1 MNSETITMKTLKL
14 NLLILLTFVVG
25 YQQAKACHGMPL
37 LNYNVAVGATGVTV
51 TANSDPSTCGCGPYW
66 LQTEI
71 SCSPVFVGTQP
82 ACLTSTLTNWNN
94 PATSYLN
101 YPYYNSL
108 LNVPNYNIG
117 TGWFDNCVLEPYH
130 PNVIPFSNLCPG
142 KTYYIRSR
150 EMVMGGN
157 NTGPWTPVQSFTV
170 PGTPIVNPPNTLNM
184 TLNASPNQIT
194 CCGSVQLTAVITGTN
209 WGQCIGNAPSC
220 EKNVTVTP
228 TFSWTSS
235 NNVSTTVGNG
245 NTFTTSINLLT
256 VTSITST
263 TTFSVWLTYLC
274 SSPSGTIMYTP
285 PSVPIVFTNLPL
297 SSANITNTFV
307 TAGAGAVWT
316 QAVSACLTGAS
327 CMCQFLSAQPAVV
340 TVNVLSVPPPLTVT
354 MTPNTCLT
362 SPNFTFT
369 DTSPNSGNF
378 NLNWNFGDGGT
389 GTGTTV
395 VHTYTAAGI
404 YTVTV
409 NKAGCGPCMAFGSY
423 TVQVY
428 PAPNATL
435 SVNSPV
441 CIGGTASFTNNF
453 NNATY
458 SWTGPNNY
466 TSTAQ
471 NPVITNITTAMA
483 GIYTCVITDANGC
496 VGTATVNLATYQATM
511 SAAANTPVCPGS
523 TLNLT
528 ASGTGNYSWTG
539 PNNFTSAQH
548 NPSFIAANNSG
559 GTYNVTATLT
569 GNCYASASVAVA
581 VSTVSVSANNN
592 GPVCSGSNVQLHA
605 FGNGSFVWHGPNG
618 YTSNSQNPVINN
630 ATANASGIYTVTIT
644 SAQGCTAIA
653 TTTVVVNSQKVLH
666 PSCSPTELCEGG
678 TINFEAL
685 DGSGVSYLWKGPNGF
700 TSNKANMGIMDAT
713 PLNSGTYTLTL
724 VDPQGCTAVGEV
736 NVLVNAK
743 PNIDI
748 DMSKAISACAP
759 VCNVEFKAISNSA
772 SIALDWKLG
781 NGEINQTNNPKNIC
795 YNSAG
800 IYTITLNGTD
810 AKGCQAEV
818 EKTFEAFAVPIA
830 NFDIGNNGSTWVN
843 GTTQFTDLSSKAKIV
858 SWEWTFGNPDVTS
871 TLQNPSFTY
880 QDSGRYDVTLVV
892 TSDRGCRS
900 YISKKVIVGDE
911 MGLFLPNA
919 FTPNGD
925 GSNDVFLAIANNIT
939 KFEMLIFNRG
949 GSLVFQS
956 NDIKKGWDGM
966 YKGQMSENNVYVYKV
981 NYIGKDNKSHA
992 LTGSVTLIR

>member
-1 MNSETITMKTLKL
+1 MNRKLIPMKTLKL
-14 NLLILLTFVVG
+14 TLFILLTFVIG
-25 YQQAKACHGMPL
+25 YHQAKACHGMPL
-37 LNYNVAVGATGVTV
+37 LNYNVTVGTTGITIN
-51 TANSDPSTCGCGPYW
+51 ANSDPSTCGCGPYW

-71 SCSPVFVGTQP
+71 SCTQNFVGTQP

-101 YPYYNSL
+101 YPYYNAL

-150 EMVMGGN
+150 EMVMAGN
-157 NTGPWTPVQSFTV
+157 PGPWSPVQSFVV
-170 PGTPIVNPPNTLNM
+170 PGSPIVNPPNTLNM
-184 TLNASPNQIT
+184 TLSASPNQII
-194 CCGSVQLTAVITGTN
+194 CCGPVQLTAIITGTN
-209 WGQCIGNAPSC
+209 YGQCVGNVPSC
-220 EKNVTVTP
+220 EQNVTVTP

-245 NTFTTSINLLT
+245 NTFTTSINLLS
-256 VTSITST
+256 VTNITAT

-285 PSVPIVFTNLPL
+285 PSIPIIFTNLPL
-297 SSANITNTFV
+297 SSSNITNTFV
-307 TAGAGAVWT
+307 TAASNAAWT
-316 QAVSACLTGAS
+316 QALSACLNGS
-327 CMCQFLSAQPAVV
+327 PCMCQFLSAQPAVV

-354 MTPNTCLT
+354 MTPNTCLS

-369 DTSPNSGNF
+369 DTSPNSSNF

-441 CIGGTASFTNNF
+441 CIGGTASFTNTF
-453 NNATY
+453 NNGVSY

-471 NPVITNITTAMA
+471 NPVINNVTTTMA
-483 GIYTCVITDANGC
+483 GIYTCVTTDANGC
-496 VGTATVNLATYQATM
+496 TGTSTVSLATYQATM
-511 SAAANTPVCPGS
+511 SAAANSPVCPGS

-528 ASGTGNYSWTG
+528 ASGNGNYSWTG
-539 PNNFTSAQH
+539 PNNFTSTQH
-548 NPSFIAANNSG
+548 NSSFIAANNSG
-559 GTYNVTATLT
+559 GTYLVTATLT
-569 GNCYASASVAVA
+569 GNCYASASVTVA
-581 VSTVSVSANNN
+581 ISTTSVSANNN
-592 GPVCSGSNVQLHA
+592 GPVCSGNNVQLHA
-605 FGNGSFVWHGPNG
+605 FGNGTFVWYGPNG
-618 YTSNSQNPVINN
+618 YTSNLQNPVINN
-630 ATANASGIYTVTIT
+630 ATANASGVYTVVIT
-644 SAQGCTAIA
+644 SAQGCTATA
-653 TTTVVVNSQKVLH
+653 TTNVLVNSQKVLN
-666 PSCSPTELCEGG
+666 PSCSPAELCEGG
-678 TINFEAL
+678 VINFEAL

-700 TSNKANMGIMDAT
+700 VSTNANMGILDAT
-713 PLNSGTYTLTL
+713 LLNSGTYTLTM
-724 VDPQGCTAVGEV
+724 VDPAGCTAVGNV

-743 PNIDI
+743 PVIDI

-759 VCNVEFKAISNSA
+759 VSNVEFEAIANSG
-772 SIALDWKLG
+772 IELEWQLG
-781 NGEINQTNNPKNIC
+781 NGQLDQTTNPKNLV
-795 YNSAG
+795 YNTAG
-800 IYTITLNGTD
+800 IFTITLTGTN
-810 AKGCQAEV
+810 AKGCKAEIQ
-818 EKTFEAFAVPIA
+818 KTFETYPTPIA

-843 GTTQFTDLSSKAKIV
+843 GTTQFTDLSSRAKIV
-858 SWEWTFGNPDVTS
+858 NWDWTFGNPDVTS
-871 TLQNPSFTY
+871 TIQNPSFTY
-880 QDSGRYDVTLVV
+880 QDSGRYNVTLVV
-892 TSDRGCRS
+892 TSDKGCKS
-900 YISKKVIVGDE
+900 SISKTVIVGDE

-956 NDIKKGWDGM
+956 SDIKKGWDGT
-966 YKGQMSENNVYVYKV
+966 YKGQLSENNVYVYKV
-981 NYIGKDNKSHA
+981 NYIGKDSKSHV
-992 LTGSVTLIR
+992 LTGSITLIR